1 MGKTLEHPV
10 TKTQDPSM
18 PLVRCSS
25 MRSHQRPPRNMAS
38 ACSSSKGSRRD
49 KDLSSHIQYNNN
61 SSSNNSNIEINNR
74 CSFNNSNNNN
84 SCINSSF
91 KDIPSS
97 SNIFHIIST
106 HNTNNSSSRATTTSF
121 SPKLTQLWLRDL
133 CLPSTTVQVG
143 MVVVVEEE
151 EEDNKSKYKLL

>member
-25 MRSHQRPPRNMAS
+25 MRSHQRPPRNMAL
-38 ACSSSKGSRRD
+38 ACSSSKGSKRD

-61 SSSNNSNIEINNR
+61 SSSSNR

-84 SCINSSF
+84 SFINSSF
-91 KDIPSS
+91 IS
-97 SNIFHIIST
+97 SNSNNM
-106 HNTNNSSSRATTTSF
+106 HNI
-121 SPKLTQLWLRDL
+121 
-133 CLPSTTVQVG
+133 
-143 MVVVVEEE
+143 
-151 EEDNKSKYKLL
+151 

>member
-61 SSSNNSNIEINNR
+61 SSNSSSNNSNIEINNR
-74 CSFNNSNNNN
+74 FSFNNNN
-84 SCINSSF
+84 SFINSSF
-91 KDIPSS
+91 IS
-97 SNIFHIIST
+97 SNSNNM
-106 HNTNNSSSRATTTSF
+106 HNI
-121 SPKLTQLWLRDL
+121 
-133 CLPSTTVQVG
+133 
-143 MVVVVEEE
+143 
-151 EEDNKSKYKLL
+151 